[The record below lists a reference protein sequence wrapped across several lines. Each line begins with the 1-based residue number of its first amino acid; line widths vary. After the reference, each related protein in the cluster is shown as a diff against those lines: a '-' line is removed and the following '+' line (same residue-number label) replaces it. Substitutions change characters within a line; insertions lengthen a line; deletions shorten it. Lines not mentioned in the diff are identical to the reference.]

1 MSESDEDQTTDAR
14 AAAAGR
20 GTITPRQADVLAFL
34 TVQSADTAAVARETR
49 CNTIPVAA
57 STLLALFVRGLVDRT
72 EVRARR
78 HVYSVTPA
86 GREALN
92 AFFAHQA
99 ADRRRTAPASPPP
112 APVSAR
118 VGTPPAD
125 PIAAAGAA
133 HVVIVDDERV
143 LRTLY
148 ELILANAGYRV
159 ATAPDM
165 VAGLALCTRVKPSV
179 IIIDIFLS
187 GPRSPSGRTAPSG
200 LELIRTVRQQPD
212 PPKIIAIT
220 GGGSLENFD
229 ILLSAKIAGAD
240 LTLRKPIPSHALLD
254 AVAELTGGRSPDAAG
269 DVPTC

>member
-1 MSESDEDQTTDAR
+1 MSGPEDESTPDQR
-14 AAAAGR
+14 AASASR
-20 GTITPRQADVLAFL
+20 GQITPRQADVLAFL
-34 TVQSADTAAVARETR
+34 TVQPADTAAVARETR

-86 GREALN
+86 GRDALN
-92 AFFAHQA
+92 AFFAIQA
-99 ADRRRTAPASPPP
+99 ADRRRASTPPP
-112 APVSAR
+112 APASAR
-118 VGTPPAD
+118 AASVATD
-125 PIAAAGAA
+125 PTAKGAGAS
-133 HVVIVDDERV
+133 VVIVDDERV

-159 ATAPDM
+159 VTAQDMAT
-165 VAGLALCTRVKPSV
+165 GLTLCGRLKPAV

-187 GPRSPSGRTAPSG
+187 GPRSPGGRTAPSG

-254 AVAELTGGRSPDAAG
+254 AMAELTSGGRAADPNG
-269 DVPTC
+269 EVPSC

>member
-1 MSESDEDQTTDAR
+1 MSESDDITPNTR
-14 AAAAGR
+14 AAAASR
-20 GTITPRQADVLAFL
+20 GHITSRQADVLAFL

-86 GREALN
+86 GRDALN

-99 ADRRRTAPASPPP
+99 EDRRRTSTPAPEPTTTRAANPPP
-112 APVSAR
+112 DPTAS
-118 VGTPPAD
+118 VGVTN
-125 PIAAAGAA
+125 
-133 HVVIVDDERV
+133 VVIVDDERV

-159 ATAPDM
+159 ATAADM
-165 VAGLALCTRVKPSV
+165 AAGLALCARLKPAV

-254 AVAELTGGRSPDAAG
+254 AVAELTSGRAPEASGEAPS
-269 DVPTC
+269 C

>member
-1 MSESDEDQTTDAR
+1 MSGTEDESSADAR
-14 AAAAGR
+14 AASASR
-20 GTITPRQADVLAFL
+20 GQITPRQADVLAFL
-34 TVQSADTAAVARETR
+34 SVQPADTAAVARETR

-78 HVYSVTPA
+78 HVYSVTSA

-99 ADRRRTAPASPPP
+99 ADRRRASTPEPEAAEHVDPPP
-112 APVSAR
+112 VEEPRES
-118 VGTPPAD
+118 
-125 PIAAAGAA
+125 AAGI
-133 HVVIVDDERV
+133 VIVDDERV

-159 ATAPDM
+159 ATAGD
-165 VAGLALCTRVKPSV
+165 VASGLELCTRMTPAVV
-179 IIIDIFLS
+179 IIDIFLS
-187 GPRSPSGRTAPSG
+187 GPRSLSGRTAPSG
-200 LELIRTVRQQPD
+200 LELIRTMRQQPN

-240 LTLRKPIPSHALLD
+240 LTLRKPIPSHVLLD
-254 AVAELTGGRSPDAAG
+254 AVAELTTGGRSTDPNG
-269 DVPTC
+269 GVPSC

>member
-1 MSESDEDQTTDAR
+1 MSDPDEERTPDSR
-14 AAAAGR
+14 ATAAGR
-20 GTITPRQADVLAFL
+20 GQITARQADVLAFL

-78 HVYSVTPA
+78 HVYSVTPT

-92 AFFAHQA
+92 AFFALQA
-99 ADRRRTAPASPPP
+99 ADRRRATTAPPPETN
-112 APVSAR
+112 AR
-118 VGTPPAD
+118 VAIPPSTQSESAT
-125 PIAAAGAA
+125 ATS
-133 HVVIVDDERV
+133 VVIVDDERV

-159 ATAPDM
+159 ATAADM
-165 VAGLALCTRVKPSV
+165 AAGLTLCNRLKPSV

-200 LELIRTVRQQPD
+200 LELIRTVRQQPE

-254 AVAELTGGRSPDAAG
+254 AVAELTSGRSADAAG
-269 DVPTC
+269 DAPSC

>member
-1 MSESDEDQTTDAR
+1 MSEPEDESTRDPHPAT
-14 AAAAGR
+14 AGR
-20 GTITPRQADVLAFL
+20 GQITPRQADVLAFL

-78 HVYSVTPA
+78 HMYSVTPA

-92 AFFAHQA
+92 AYFAQQA
-99 ADRRRTAPASPPP
+99 ADRRRESTPPP
-112 APVSAR
+112 PQTSTRLAA
-118 VGTPPAD
+118 PPAD
-125 PIAAAGAA
+125 ATQTERSASI
-133 HVVIVDDERV
+133 VIVDDERV

-159 ATAPDM
+159 ATAGDM
-165 VAGLALCTRVKPSV
+165 AAGLELCARLKPSV

-254 AVAELTGGRSPDAAG
+254 AVAELTGRGRAPDASAEPPG
-269 DVPTC
+269 C

>member
-1 MSESDEDQTTDAR
+1 MSESDDENTQDLRATT
-14 AAAAGR
+14 AGR
-20 GTITPRQADVLAFL
+20 GHITPRQADVLAFL

-49 CNTIPVAA
+49 CNPIPVAA
-57 STLLALFVRGLVDRT
+57 SPVLALFVRGLVDRSD
-72 EVRARR
+72 VRARR

-86 GREALN
+86 GRDALN

-99 ADRRRTAPASPPP
+99 ADRRRTPPP
-112 APVSAR
+112 AAAPAPAR
-118 VGTPPAD
+118 VASPPAD
-125 PIAAAGAA
+125 PATAAGTAN
-133 HVVIVDDERV
+133 VVIVDDERV

-159 ATAPDM
+159 ATAADM
-165 VAGLALCTRVKPSV
+165 AAGLALCSRLKPAV

-254 AVAELTGGRSPDAAG
+254 AVAELTSGRAPDAGG
-269 DVPTC
+269 DVPSC

>member
-1 MSESDEDQTTDAR
+1 MSESDEEQTTDAR

-20 GTITPRQADVLAFL
+20 GSITPRQADVLAFL

-92 AFFAHQA
+92 AYFAHQA
-99 ADRRRTAPASPPP
+99 ADRRRTPPASPPP
-112 APVSAR
+112 MPVSAR
-118 VGTPPAD
+118 VAPAD
-125 PIAAAGAA
+125 PTAAGAA
-133 HVVIVDDERV
+133 NVVIVDDERV

-165 VAGLALCTRVKPSV
+165 AAGLALCTRLRPSV

-254 AVAELTGGRSPDAAG
+254 AVAELTSGRPADPAG
-269 DVPTC
+269 DVPSC